1 MTVVLMWTWVVKQ
14 GKHEKHRLLI
24 HRLEKFVKK
33 NPKLFKELK
42 SMRFFTQTFGGISGA
57 YVEMAEFESLADLSA
72 CLART
77 SKDEGY
83 RKINQEWMSLIDPAT
98 FTASLFTAIT

>member
-14 GKHEKHRLLI
+14 GKHEQHRQLM
-24 HRLEKFVKK
+24 HRFQEFVKN

-42 SMRFFTQTFGGISGA
+42 SMRFLTQTFGGISGA
-57 YVEMAEFESLADLSA
+57 YVELAEFESLADLAA
-72 CLART
+72 CLARA

-83 RKINQEWMSLIDPAT
+83 RSARHFNDCCSTSSKNLMAY
-98 FTASLFTAIT
+98 